1 MKLKTP
7 ITDTKDLIELA
18 FLVSE
23 GAENAGIEKEYS
35 KAARKALSLMIYAA
49 ERMYGEESTA
59 KHGETPQPDKP
70 LPIME
75 GKIVLNSPHRG
86 LRIEAEALA
95 ALAYAPDE
103 VIAVTIREAAREA
116 GFKIG
121 DVGGPPG
128 ASAPTI
134 ETEYSGPDLAE
145 TMRAPAPTEKTDR
158 RSADAPRND
167 KDGQKKREVYPDIYD
182 HSNKPFLFSRLF
194 DYAEWAEC
202 NEWEVPLCLADDLR
216 AAAKFIRFMGE
227 QYPRACVHYEEAKK
241 GADT

>member
-7 ITDTKDLIELA
+7 SMDTREIVVTAPVTPEDIRQVDPADIVLPVVPVNNHWHWMEHL
-18 FLVSE
+18 E
-23 GAENAGIEKEYS
+23 AGD
-35 KAARKALSLMIYAA
+35 M
-49 ERMYGEESTA
+49 GEESTE
-59 KHGETPQPDKP
+59 KHGEAPQPDDP

-103 VIAVTIREAAREA
+103 VIAMTIREAAREA

-121 DVGGPPG
+121 DEAGPPG
-128 ASAPTI
+128 AAAPTV

-145 TMRAPAPTEKTDR
+145 TMRASAPTKEER
-158 RSADAPRND
+158 GADAPRND
-167 KDGQKKREVYPDIYD
+167 KEGQKKREVYPDIYD

-227 QYPRACVHYEEAKK
+227 QHPDVCAHDEEAKK
-241 GADT
+241 GADK